1 MKKLLSIA
9 LCSLGFAASAQLTVD
24 NLAITSPASFA
35 QHPFTYVSDNGAGDT
50 LYSVSGHFV
59 YTNAQDKNFYFRKH
73 NQYLLSGY
81 VYVDSLVTL
90 NIPAGTV
97 IKGDKTTKG
106 TLIIKRGAKLKAIG
120 TNTDPII
127 FTSAVVPNPTAVPPV
142 TRAAGDWGG
151 IVICGS
157 APNNISTNVQLEGNY
172 GAFHGGTNPTDNS
185 GTIKFVRIEFS
196 GIAINPNQE
205 INGLT
210 MGSVGSGTVLHH
222 IQVSYNGDD
231 SYEWFGGTVNTR
243 YLIAYNTVDDMFDAD
258 NGFSGFN
265 QWGIGLSDPN
275 IADVSKS
282 NGFECDNNAG
292 GTTATPRTKCIFSN
306 YALFGPY
313 NPNNAGAA
321 VTSISANFASA
332 AHLRRSTQIGVHNS
346 VFVGWP
352 KGLLLDGTTTLSDVV
367 ANTTGAATS
376 VTFAN
381 NIFSNI
387 NPADGSVTGGALYS
401 TVGTLPSG
409 FVVADWASTN
419 NNVELPWVDLKYQN
433 PYATALNTAGVAF
446 ARNFAAKTGNPQASG
461 ASFAAARL
469 TTLPTG
475 LGAAGLSNSVA
486 YRGLGG
492 NWGASALSPW
502 MSFTPLTNNYD
513 LGNYAS
519 YMAPQA
525 AGAERTIEA
534 TQFDFENVAIFPN
547 PANEQTMFSVEFNNE
562 GTATISIYNVA
573 GQLVSQ
579 TRQTVAGGLN
589 EFFFNTSSLENGLYI
604 VSIANGAEVK
614 SNNLMVDHN

>member
-9 LCSLGFAASAQLTVD
+9 LCSLGFAASAQLQVD

-50 LYSVSGHFV
+50 LYSVSGHFA

-81 VYVDSLVTL
+81 VFVDSLVTL

-97 IKGDKTTKG
+97 IKGDKETKG
-106 TLIIKRGAKLKAIG
+106 TLIIKRGGKMKAIG
-120 TNTDPII
+120 TNSDPII
-127 FTSAVVPNPTAVPPV
+127 FTSEVAAGS
-142 TRAAGDWGG
+142 RAAGDWGG
-151 IVICGS
+151 VVICGS
-157 APNNISTNVQLEGNY
+157 APNNLGNNVQLEGNY
-172 GAFHGGTNPTDNS
+172 GAYHGGTNPTDNS
-185 GTIKFVRIEFS
+185 GTIKFVRIEFA
-196 GIAINPNQE
+196 GIALNPNQE

-222 IQVSYNGDD
+222 IQVSFGGDD
-231 SYEWFGGTVNTR
+231 AFEWFGGSVNSR
-243 YLIAYNTVDDMFDAD
+243 YLIAYNTVDDMFDTD

-265 QWGIGLSDPN
+265 QWGIGLSN
-275 IADVSKS
+275 ASIADVSKS
-282 NGFECDNNAG
+282 NGFESDNNSTG
-292 GTTATPRTKCIFSN
+292 STATPRTTAIFSN
-306 YALFGPY
+306 YAVFGPY
-313 NPNNAGAA
+313 NPDNAGAA
-321 VTSISANFASA
+321 VTSISSNFASA
-332 AHLRRSTQIGVHNS
+332 AHLRRSSRIGIHNS
-346 VFVGWP
+346 VFVGFP
-352 KGLLLDGTTTLSDVV
+352 KGLLLDGTTTLSDAV
-367 ANTTGAATS
+367 ANTTGANTS

-387 NPADGSVTGGALYS
+387 NPVGGSVTGGALYS
-401 TVGTLPSG
+401 TSGTVPAG

-419 NNVELPWVDLKYQN
+419 NNVELPWIDLKYQN
-433 PYATALNTAGVAF
+433 PYATTLNTSGASF
-446 ARNFAAKTGNPQASG
+446 ARNFAAKTGNPMASG
-461 ASFAAARL
+461 ASFTAARL

-502 MSFTPLTNNYD
+502 MNYNPQAANYD
-513 LGNYAS
+513 LGNYGS

-525 AGAERTIEA
+525 VVAERSLEA

-547 PANEQTMFSVEFNNE
+547 PANEQTMFSVEFNNA

-573 GQLVSQ
+573 GQLVNQ

-604 VSIANGAEVK
+604 VSISNGAEVK

>member
-9 LCSLGFAASAQLTVD
+9 LCSLGFAASAQLQVD
-24 NLAITSPASFA
+24 NIAITSPASFA

-50 LYSVSGHFV
+50 LYAVSGNFAF
-59 YTNAQDKNFYFRKH
+59 YGNSDKNFYFRKH
-73 NQYLLSGY
+73 NQYLLTGY
-81 VYVDSLVTL
+81 VYVDSLTTL

-97 IKGDKTTKG
+97 IKGDKETKG
-106 TLIIKRGAKLKAIG
+106 TLIIKRGGKLKAIG

-127 FTSAVVPNPTAVPPV
+127 FTSELPAGQ
-142 TRAAGDWGG
+142 RAAGDWGG
-151 IVICGS
+151 LVICGS
-157 APNNISTNVQLEGNY
+157 SPNNISNNVQLEGNY
-172 GAFHGGTNPTDNS
+172 GAFHGGTNPNDNS

-196 GIAINPNQE
+196 GIALNPNQE

-210 MGSVGSGTVLHH
+210 MGSVGAGTVLHH

-231 SYEWFGGTVNTR
+231 SFEWFGGTVNSR

-265 QWGIGLSDPN
+265 QWGIGISDPN
-275 IADVSKS
+275 VADVSKS
-282 NGFECDNNAG
+282 NGFESDNNSG
-292 GTTATPRTKCIFSN
+292 GTTATPRTKATFTN

-313 NPNNAGAA
+313 NPNNAGTA
-321 VTSISANFASA
+321 VTTISSNYATA
-332 AHLRRSTQIGVHNS
+332 AHLRRSTQIGIHNS

-352 KGLLLDGTTTLSDVV
+352 KGLLLDGNTTLSDVV
-367 ANTTGAATS
+367 ANNTGAATS

-381 NIFSNI
+381 NVWSNI
-387 NPADGSVTGGALYS
+387 NPAGGSVSGGVLYS
-401 TVGTLPSG
+401 TAGTVPAG
-409 FVVADWASTN
+409 FAIADWAAAN
-419 NNVELPWVDLKYQN
+419 NNVELEWSALKYQN
-433 PYATALNTAGVAF
+433 PYGTALNASGASF
-446 ARNFAAKTGNPQASG
+446 ARNFAAKVGNPLATG
-461 ASFAAARL
+461 ASFTAARL
-469 TTLPTG
+469 ATLPTG

-502 MSFTPLTNNYD
+502 MNYNPQATNYD

-525 AGAERTIEA
+525 VATERSIEA

-562 GTATISIYNVA
+562 GTATISIFNLA

-604 VSIANGAEVK
+604 VSISNGVEVK

>member
-50 LYSVSGHFV
+50 LYQVSGHFA

-81 VYVDSLVTL
+81 VFVDSLVTL
-90 NIPAGTV
+90 NIPDGTV
-97 IKGDKTTKG
+97 IKGDKATKG
-106 TLIIKRGAKLKAIG
+106 TLIIKRCGKMKAIG

-127 FTSAVVPNPTAVPPV
+127 FTSAVAAGS
-142 TRAAGDWGG
+142 RAAGDWGG
-151 IVICGS
+151 VVICGS
-157 APNNISTNVQLEGNY
+157 APNNLGNNVQLEGNY

-185 GTIKFVRIEFS
+185 GTIKFVRIEFA
-196 GIAINPNQE
+196 GIALNPNQE

-222 IQVSYNGDD
+222 IQVSYGGDD
-231 SYEWFGGTVNTR
+231 AFEWFGGSVNSR
-243 YLIAYNTVDDMFDAD
+243 YLIAYNTLDDMFDTD

-265 QWGIGLSDPN
+265 QWGIGLSSPT

-282 NGFECDNNAG
+282 NGFESDNNAG
-292 GTTATPRTKCIFSN
+292 GTTATPRTTAIFSN
-306 YALFGPY
+306 YAIFGPY
-313 NPNNAGAA
+313 NPDNAGTP
-321 VTSISANFASA
+321 VTSINSLFQTA
-332 AHLRRSTQIGVHNS
+332 AHLRRSSQIGVHNS
-346 VFVGWP
+346 VLVGFP
-352 KGLLLDGTTTLSDVV
+352 KGLILDGTTTLSDAA

-387 NPADGSVTGGALYS
+387 NPVGGSVAGGVTYS
-401 TVGTLPSG
+401 TAGTVPAG
-409 FVVADWASTN
+409 FVIADWAAAN

-433 PYATALNTAGVAF
+433 PYGTTLNSTGSAF
-446 ARNFAAKTGNPQASG
+446 ARNFAAKTGNPMASG

-492 NWGASALSPW
+492 NWGGSALSPW
-502 MSFTPLTNNYD
+502 MSYTPLTNNYD
-513 LGNYAS
+513 LGNYGS

-547 PANEQTMFSVEFNNE
+547 PANEQTMFSVEFNNA

-579 TRQTVAGGLN
+579 TRQTVDGGLN

-604 VSIANGAEVK
+604 VSITNGAEVK

>member
-24 NLAITSPASFA
+24 NLVITSPASFA

-50 LYSVSGHFV
+50 LYSVAGHFT

-81 VYVDSLVTL
+81 VFVDSLVTL

-97 IKGDKTTKG
+97 IKGDKETKG

-120 TNTDPII
+120 TNSDPII
-127 FTSAVVPNPTAVPPV
+127 FTSEVVAGQ
-142 TRAAGDWGG
+142 RAAGDWGG
-151 IVICGS
+151 LVICGS
-157 APNNISTNVQLEGNY
+157 APNNLSNNVQLEGNY

-185 GTIKFVRIEFS
+185 GTIKFVRIEFA
-196 GIAINPNQE
+196 GIALNPNQE

-210 MGSVGSGTVLHH
+210 LGSVGSGTVLHH
-222 IQVSYNGDD
+222 IQVSYGGDD
-231 SYEWFGGTVNTR
+231 AFEWFGGSVNSR
-243 YLIAYNTVDDMFDAD
+243 YLIAYNTVDDMFDTD

-265 QWGIGLSDPN
+265 QWGIGLSSGS

-282 NGFECDNNAG
+282 NGFESDNNAG
-292 GTTATPRTKCIFSN
+292 GTTATPRTTALFSN
-306 YALFGPY
+306 YAVFGPY
-313 NPNNAGAA
+313 NPDNAGPP
-321 VTSISANFASA
+321 VLSISSNFASA
-332 AHLRRSTQIGVHNS
+332 AHLRRSSQIGIHNS
-346 VFVGWP
+346 VFVGFP
-352 KGLLLDGTTTLSDVV
+352 KGLLLDGNTTLSD
-367 ANTTGAATS
+367 ANGNTTGSATS

-387 NPADGSVTGGALYS
+387 NPVGGSVAGGVLYS
-401 TVGTLPSG
+401 TAGTVPSG
-409 FVVADWASTN
+409 FVVANWASTN

-433 PYATALNTAGVAF
+433 PFATTLNTAGVSF
-446 ARNFAAKTGNPQASG
+446 ARNFAAKTGNPQAAG

-502 MSFTPLTNNYD
+502 MSYTPLTNDYT
-513 LGNYAS
+513 LGNYGS

-525 AGAERTIEA
+525 VVAERSIEA

-547 PANEQTMFSVEFNNE
+547 PANEQTMFSVEFNNA

-573 GQLVSQ
+573 GQLVNQ
-579 TRQTVAGGLN
+579 TRQTVDGGLN

-604 VSIANGAEVK
+604 VSVANGAEVK

>member
-9 LCSLGFAASAQLTVD
+9 LCSLGFAASAQLQVD

-50 LYSVSGHFV
+50 LYKVEGNFAF
-59 YTNAQDKNFYFRKH
+59 YGNADKNFYFRKH

-81 VYVDSLVTL
+81 VFVDSLVTL

-97 IKGDKTTKG
+97 IKGDKATKG

-127 FTSAVVPNPTAVPPV
+127 FTSALPAGQ
-142 TRAAGDWGG
+142 RAAGDWGG
-151 IVICGS
+151 VVICGS
-157 APNNISTNVQLEGNY
+157 APNNISNNVQLEGNY
-172 GAFHGGTNPTDNS
+172 GAFHGGTNAADNS

-196 GIAINPNQE
+196 GIALNPNQE

-222 IQVSYNGDD
+222 IQVSHNGDD
-231 SYEWFGGTVNTR
+231 SFEWFGGTVNSR

-265 QWGIGLSDPN
+265 QWGIGISDPST
-275 IADVSKS
+275 ADVSKS
-282 NGFECDNNAG
+282 NGFECDNNSG
-292 GTTATPRTKCIFSN
+292 GTTATPRTKTIFSN

-321 VTSISANFASA
+321 VTSISSNFASA

-381 NIFSNI
+381 NVFSNI
-387 NPADGSVTGGALYS
+387 NPAGGSVSGGVLYS
-401 TVGTLPSG
+401 TSGTVPAG
-409 FVVADWASTN
+409 FAIADWAATN
-419 NNVELPWVDLKYQN
+419 NNTEISWTDLKYQN
-433 PYATALNTAGVAF
+433 PYGTALNTAGVSF
-446 ARNFAAKTGNPQASG
+446 ARNFAAKVGNPLASG
-461 ASFAAARL
+461 ASFTAARL

-502 MSFTPLTNNYD
+502 MNYSPQTTNYD
-513 LGNYAS
+513 LGNYGS
-519 YMAPQA
+519 YMAPEA
-525 AGAERTIEA
+525 VVAERSIEA

-547 PANEQTMFSVEFNNE
+547 PANEQTMFSVEFNNA

-573 GQLVSQ
+573 GQLVNQ
-579 TRQTVAGGLN
+579 TRQTVDGGLN

-604 VSIANGAEVK
+604 VSITNGAEVK